1 MANETVQIWGEKQA
15 EAIRRLSEQ
24 AYELTKDID
33 DHNQYEEFTKRL
45 EASGF
50 VYDIQGYDP
59 AVTVSIAISTD
70 VWIRLMKAGRVA
82 KVNMTTEAMDK
93 IDEESRGEVPDWR
106 GAIKE
111 GKDTKQAK
119 TKKKESVT

>member
-1 MANETVQIWGEKQA
+1 MAGDMIWGEKQA
-15 EAIRRLSEQ
+15 EAIRRISEQ

-82 KVNMTTEAMDK
+82 KVNKTTEAMDK

-111 GKDTKQAK
+111 GKDTKPPPLRERKAA
-119 TKKKESVT
+119 E